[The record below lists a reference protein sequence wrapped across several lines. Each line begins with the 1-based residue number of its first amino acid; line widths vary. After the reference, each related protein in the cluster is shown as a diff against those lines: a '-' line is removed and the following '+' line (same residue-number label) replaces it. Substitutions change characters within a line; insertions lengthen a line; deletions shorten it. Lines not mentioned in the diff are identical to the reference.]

1 MGVSLQ
7 ANGKSSVASSG
18 GGATERY
25 RTTDVARILG
35 VSARRVRRLVDA
47 GHCAPARHGR
57 AFRFEFRDLVLL
69 RTAQGLLRLP
79 DLPPK
84 RVHRAL
90 RQLKKQLPA
99 NRPLSGV
106 RIYAEAGKI
115 VVRDGGTIWE
125 PDSGQQ
131 EFHFGVD
138 GLQVKAANVIPVLRP
153 EAHSAASSESAR
165 DWFEYGMLLEQ
176 DDPNGSRKAYERALE
191 IDPSLVDGYLNLGRL
206 VHEGGDPRGAAAF
219 YIEALRRGGDEALTH
234 YNIAVAYE
242 DLEDFT
248 QAKFHYGRSIELNAH
263 FADAHFNLGRLLER
277 IGEGEASLKHLIAY
291 QRLLD
296 KS

>member
-18 GGATERY
+18 GDTERY
-25 RTTDVARILG
+25 RTTEVARILG

-69 RTAQGLLRLP
+69 RTAQGLFRSP
-79 DLPPK
+79 GLPPK

-106 RIYAEAGKI
+106 RIYADAGKI
-115 VVRDGGTIWE
+115 VVRDGDTIWE

-138 GLQVKAANVIPVLRP
+138 GLQVKATKVVPVLRP
-153 EAHSAASSESAR
+153 EARSAVPTESAR
-165 DWFEYGMLLEQ
+165 DWFEYGMMLEQ

-191 IDPSLVDGYLNLGRL
+191 VDPTLVDAYLNLGRL
-206 VHEGGDPRGAAAF
+206 VHEGGDPRGAAGF
-219 YIEALRRGGDEALTH
+219 YTEALRRGGDDALTH

-242 DLEDFT
+242 DLEDFA
-248 QAKFHYGRSIELNAH
+248 QAKFHYRRSIELNSH

-277 IGEGEASLKHLIAY
+277 TGEGEASLKHLIAY